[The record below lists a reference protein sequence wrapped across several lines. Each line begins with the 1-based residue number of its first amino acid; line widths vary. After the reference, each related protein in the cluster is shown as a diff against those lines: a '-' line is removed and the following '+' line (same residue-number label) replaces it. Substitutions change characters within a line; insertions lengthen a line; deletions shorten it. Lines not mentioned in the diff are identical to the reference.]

1 MQALH
6 VEKEKKERRK
16 AMLLSF
22 LFHVATIILL
32 MLPLLKYPDPPPG
45 QDGILI
51 ALGNPDEGTG
61 PIEPGGPE
69 EPTPVEQKEEPKP
82 EPKPKV
88 EVKPKEKVKSTEP
101 LVSDQ
106 ELEINRKKA
115 IEKKEK
121 EERDLKEKQETA
133 ERIRIA
139 KEREEANKREEQEA
153 AELIKNI
160 KKGSGGTSGKSGKG
174 GQVNGDENG
183 KVEEGI
189 STGTGMVGG
198 GLGGRGVVSS
208 PILKDDS
215 NNRGSVVV
223 AICLDKDGN
232 VTEAK
237 FQLQG
242 STITS
247 GKLRDL
253 AVSNARQW
261 RFKPGNEE
269 RQCGNITYSFKVQ

>member
-45 QDGILI
+45 QEGILI

-82 EPKPKV
+82 EPKPKE

-153 AELIKNI
+153 SELIKNI

-208 PILKDDS
+208 PALKDDS

-269 RQCGNITYSFKVQ
+269 RQCGIITYSFKVQ

>member
-6 VEKEKKERRK
+6 FEREKKERRK

-22 LFHVATIILL
+22 LIHLATIILL
-32 MLPLLKYPDPPPG
+32 MLPLLNYPDPPPG

-61 PIEPGGPE
+61 PIEPGGPS

-82 EPKPKV
+82 EPKPAV
-88 EVKPKEKVKSTEP
+88 EVKPKEKIKSTEP
-101 LVSDQ
+101 LVSEQ

-121 EERDLKEKQETA
+121 EEKDLKEKQETA

-153 AELIKNI
+153 GELIKNI

-174 GQVNGDENG
+174 GQANGDENG

-208 PILKDDS
+208 PFLKDDS
-215 NNRGSVVV
+215 NNRGSVIV

-242 STITS
+242 STVTS

-261 RFKPGNEE
+261 RFKPGNED
-269 RQCGNITYSFKVQ
+269 RQCGIITYTFKVQ

>member
-82 EPKPKV
+82 EPKPKE
-88 EVKPKEKVKSTEP
+88 EVKPKEKVKSTDP
-101 LVSDQ
+101 LVSEK
-106 ELEINRKKA
+106 ELEINRRKA
-115 IEKKEK
+115 AEKKEK
-121 EERDLKEKQETA
+121 EERDIKEKEEAAERVRLAKEKQEA
-133 ERIRIA
+133 ID
-139 KEREEANKREEQEA
+139 KEQQEA

-160 KKGSGGTSGKSGKG
+160 KKGSGGSSGKSGKG
-174 GQVNGDENG
+174 GQANGDENG

-208 PILKDDS
+208 PYLKDDS
-215 NNRGSVVV
+215 NNRGSVMID
-223 AICLDKDGN
+223 ICLDRDGN
-232 VTEAK
+232 GTEAK
-237 FQLQG
+237 FHLQG
-242 STITS
+242 STISS
-247 GKLRDL
+247 GKFGDL

-261 RFKPGNEE
+261 RFKPGNED
-269 RQCGNITYSFKVQ
+269 RQCGIITYSFKVQ

>member
-16 AMLLSF
+16 AMLFSF
-22 LFHVATIILL
+22 LFHIATIILL

-82 EPKPKV
+82 EPKPKE
-88 EVKPKEKVKSTEP
+88 EVKPKEKVKSTDP

-139 KEREEANKREEQEA
+139 KEREEANQREEQEA

-174 GQVNGDENG
+174 GQANGDENG

-208 PILKDDS
+208 PALKDDS

-269 RQCGNITYSFKVQ
+269 RQCGIITYSFKVQ

>member
-16 AMLLSF
+16 AMLFSF
-22 LFHVATIILL
+22 LFHIATIILL

-82 EPKPKV
+82 EPKPKE

-106 ELEINRKKA
+106 GLDINRKKA

-208 PILKDDS
+208 PALKDDS

-269 RQCGNITYSFKVQ
+269 RQCGIITYSFKVQ

>member
-16 AMLLSF
+16 AMLFSF
-22 LFHVATIILL
+22 LFHIATIILL

-82 EPKPKV
+82 EPKPKE

-208 PILKDDS
+208 PALKDDS

-269 RQCGNITYSFKVQ
+269 RQCGIITYSFKVQ

>member
-82 EPKPKV
+82 EPKPKE

-139 KEREEANKREEQEA
+139 KEREEAKQKEEQEA

-174 GQVNGDENG
+174 GQANGDENG
-183 KVEEGI
+183 KVEKGI

-269 RQCGNITYSFKVQ
+269 RQCGIITYSFKVQ

>member
-32 MLPLLKYPDPPPG
+32 ILPLLKYPDPPPG

-82 EPKPKV
+82 EPKPKE

-153 AELIKNI
+153 SELIKNI

-269 RQCGNITYSFKVQ
+269 RQCGIITYSFKVQ

>member
-82 EPKPKV
+82 EPKPKE

-133 ERIRIA
+133 ERIKIA

-198 GLGGRGVVSS
+198 SLGGRGVVSS

-215 NNRGSVVV
+215 NNRGSVIV

-253 AVSNARQW
+253 AVNNAKQW

-269 RQCGNITYSFKVQ
+269 RQCGIITYTFKVQ

>member
-16 AMLLSF
+16 AMLFSF
-22 LFHVATIILL
+22 LFHIATIILL

-45 QDGILI
+45 QDGILM

-82 EPKPKV
+82 EPKPKE

>member
-6 VEKEKKERRK
+6 VEKEKKEKRK

-82 EPKPKV
+82 EPKPKE

-139 KEREEANKREEQEA
+139 KEREEAKQKEEQEA

-174 GQVNGDENG
+174 GQANGDENG
-183 KVEEGI
+183 KVEKGI

-269 RQCGNITYSFKVQ
+269 RQCGIITYSFKVQ

>member
-1 MQALH
+1 
-6 VEKEKKERRK
+6 
-16 AMLLSF
+16 
-22 LFHVATIILL
+22 
-32 MLPLLKYPDPPPG
+32 
-45 QDGILI
+45 
-51 ALGNPDEGTG
+51 
-61 PIEPGGPE
+61 
-69 EPTPVEQKEEPKP
+69 
-82 EPKPKV
+82 
-88 EVKPKEKVKSTEP
+88 
-101 LVSDQ
+101 
-106 ELEINRKKA
+106 
-115 IEKKEK
+115 
-121 EERDLKEKQETA
+121 
-133 ERIRIA
+133 
-139 KEREEANKREEQEA
+139 
-153 AELIKNI
+153 
-160 KKGSGGTSGKSGKG
+160 
-174 GQVNGDENG
+174 
-183 KVEEGI
+183 VEEGI

-208 PILKDDS
+208 PALKDDS

-269 RQCGNITYSFKVQ
+269 RQCGNITYSFKIQ

>member
-82 EPKPKV
+82 EPKPKE

-133 ERIRIA
+133 ERIKIA
-139 KEREEANKREEQEA
+139 KEREEAIKREEQEA

-215 NNRGSVVV
+215 NNRGSVIV

-253 AVSNARQW
+253 AVNNAKQW

-269 RQCGNITYSFKVQ
+269 RQCGIITYTFKVQ

>member
-82 EPKPKV
+82 EPKPKE

-139 KEREEANKREEQEA
+139 KEREEAKQKEEQEA

-174 GQVNGDENG
+174 GQANGDENG

-269 RQCGNITYSFKVQ
+269 RQCGIITYSFKVQ

>member
-82 EPKPKV
+82 EPKPKE

-106 ELEINRKKA
+106 ELEINKKKA

-160 KKGSGGTSGKSGKG
+160 KKGSGGTAGKSGKG

>member
-16 AMLLSF
+16 AMMLSF

-69 EPTPVEQKEEPKP
+69 EPTPIEQKEEPKP
-82 EPKPKV
+82 EPKPKE

-139 KEREEANKREEQEA
+139 KEREEAKQMEEQEA

-174 GQVNGDENG
+174 GQANGDENG

-208 PILKDDS
+208 PALKDDS

-269 RQCGNITYSFKVQ
+269 RQCGIITYSFKVQ

>member
-82 EPKPKV
+82 EPKPKE
-88 EVKPKEKVKSTEP
+88 EVKPKDKVKSTEP

-242 STITS
+242 STISS

-269 RQCGNITYSFKVQ
+269 RQCGIITYSFKVQ

>member
-6 VEKEKKERRK
+6 VEKEKKEKRK

-82 EPKPKV
+82 EPKPKE

-208 PILKDDS
+208 PALKDDS

-269 RQCGNITYSFKVQ
+269 RQCGIITYSFKVQ

>member
-82 EPKPKV
+82 EPKPKE

-160 KKGSGGTSGKSGKG
+160 KKGSGGTAGKSGKG

>member
-69 EPTPVEQKEEPKP
+69 EPTPVEPIEEPKP
-82 EPKPKV
+82 ESKPV
-88 EVKPKEKVKSTEP
+88 EEVKPKEKVKTTDP
-101 LVSDQ
+101 LVSEK
-106 ELEINRKKA
+106 ELEINRRKA

-121 EERDLKEKQETA
+121 EERDLKEKQETE

-139 KEREEANKREEQEA
+139 KEREEAEQKEQQEA

-160 KKGSGGTSGKSGKG
+160 KKGSGGSSGKSGKG
-174 GQVNGDENG
+174 GQANGDENG

-208 PILKDDS
+208 PSLKDDS
-215 NNRGSVVV
+215 NNRGSVVI
-223 AICLDKDGN
+223 AICLDRDGN

-261 RFKPGNEE
+261 RFKPGNED
-269 RQCGNITYSFKVQ
+269 RQCGIITYSFKVQ

>member
-82 EPKPKV
+82 EPKPKE

-133 ERIRIA
+133 ERIKIA

-153 AELIKNI
+153 SELIKNI

>member
-82 EPKPKV
+82 EPKPKE

-133 ERIRIA
+133 ERIKIA

-215 NNRGSVVV
+215 NNRGSVIV

-253 AVSNARQW
+253 AVNNAKQW

-269 RQCGNITYSFKVQ
+269 RQCGIITYTFKVQ

>member
-1 MQALH
+1 
-6 VEKEKKERRK
+6 
-16 AMLLSF
+16 MLLSF

-82 EPKPKV
+82 EPKPKE

>member
-82 EPKPKV
+82 EPKPKE

-215 NNRGSVVV
+215 NNRGSVVI
-223 AICLDKDGN
+223 AICLDRDGN

-261 RFKPGNEE
+261 RFKPGNED
-269 RQCGNITYSFKVQ
+269 RQCGIITYSFKVQ

>member
-61 PIEPGGPE
+61 PIEPGVPE

-82 EPKPKV
+82 EPKPKE

-133 ERIRIA
+133 ERIKIA
-139 KEREEANKREEQEA
+139 KEREEANQREEQEA

-215 NNRGSVVV
+215 NNRGSVIV

-242 STITS
+242 STVTS

-253 AVSNARQW
+253 AVNNAKQW

-269 RQCGNITYSFKVQ
+269 RQCGIITYTFKVQ

>member
-1 MQALH
+1 
-6 VEKEKKERRK
+6 
-16 AMLLSF
+16 MLLSF

-82 EPKPKV
+82 DPKPKE

-133 ERIRIA
+133 ERIKIA

-215 NNRGSVVV
+215 NNRGSVIV

-253 AVSNARQW
+253 AVNNAKQW

-269 RQCGNITYSFKVQ
+269 RQCGIITYTFKVQ

>member
-22 LFHVATIILL
+22 LFHLSAVILL
-32 MLPLLKYPDPPPG
+32 MLPLLQYPDPPPG

-51 ALGNPDEGTG
+51 ALGNPDKGTG

-69 EPTPVEQKEEPKP
+69 EPTPVEQTEEPIPEEKP
-82 EPKPKV
+82 AE
-88 EVKPKEKVKSTEP
+88 EVKPSEKVKTVDP
-101 LVSDQ
+101 LIAER

-115 IEKKEK
+115 AEKKEK
-121 EERDLKEKQETA
+121 EEKDLKEKQEAA
-133 ERIRIA
+133 ERVRIE
-139 KEREEANKREEQEA
+139 KEREEAIKKEEEEA
-153 AELIKNI
+153 AALIKNI
-160 KKGSGGTSGKSGKG
+160 KKGSGGTSGKTGKG

-208 PILKDDS
+208 PSLKDDS
-215 NNRGSVVV
+215 NNRGTVVV

-242 STITS
+242 STVTS

-253 AVSNARQW
+253 AVNNAKQW
-261 RFKPGNEE
+261 RFKPGIEE
-269 RQCGNITYSFKVQ
+269 RQCGIITYTFKVQ

>member
-16 AMLLSF
+16 AMLFSF
-22 LFHVATIILL
+22 LFHIATIILL

-82 EPKPKV
+82 EPKPKE

-269 RQCGNITYSFKVQ
+269 RQCGIITYSFKVQ

>member
-1 MQALH
+1 
-6 VEKEKKERRK
+6 
-16 AMLLSF
+16 
-22 LFHVATIILL
+22 

-45 QDGILI
+45 QEGILI

-82 EPKPKV
+82 EPKPKE

-153 AELIKNI
+153 SELIKNI

-208 PILKDDS
+208 PALKDDS

-269 RQCGNITYSFKVQ
+269 RQCGIITYSFKVQ

>member
-82 EPKPKV
+82 EPKPKE

-106 ELEINRKKA
+106 ELEINKKKA

-208 PILKDDS
+208 PALKDDS

-269 RQCGNITYSFKVQ
+269 RQCGNITYSFKIQ

>member
-82 EPKPKV
+82 EPKPKE

>member
-1 MQALH
+1 MQVMR

-16 AMLLSF
+16 AMWMSF
-22 LFHVATIILL
+22 FIHLGVIILL
-32 MLPLLKYPDPPPG
+32 LLPLLKYPVPPPG

-69 EPTPVEQKEEPKP
+69 EPLPEIPIEEPQPEP
-82 EPKPKV
+82 EPKEESAPI
-88 EVKPKEKVKSTEP
+88 EKVKATDP
-101 LVSDQ
+101 LVSEQ

-115 IEKKEK
+115 LEKKEK
-121 EERDLKEKQETA
+121 EEKALREKQEAA
-133 ERIRIA
+133 ERARIA
-139 KEREEANKREEQEA
+139 KEREDAIKKEEQEA

-174 GQVNGDENG
+174 GQVQGDENG
-183 KVEEGI
+183 TVEEGI
-189 STGTGMVGG
+189 ATGTGMVGG

-208 PILKDDS
+208 PLLKDDS
-215 NNRGSVVV
+215 NNRGTVVI
-223 AICLDKDGN
+223 AICIDQNGN

-253 AVSNARQW
+253 AVGNARQW
-261 RFKPGNEE
+261 RFKPGVED
-269 RQCGNITYSFKVQ
+269 RQCGNITYTFKVQ